1 MCDLYRPW
9 IQWLFVAGVAL
20 TGNYYMMDV
29 INDVGHLRLNL
40 IGLLVLRTVVFN
52 VWGTDI
58 VLQVPLDSVNPAER
72 E

>member
-1 MCDLYRPW
+1 
-9 IQWLFVAGVAL
+9 VAGVAL

-52 VWGTDI
+52 VWGTNI